1 MRLPSAG
8 DRARRMIA
16 ALAMWPERPWFW
28 VGTAALVAALAAM
41 PSKIRSAAAP
51 GSGEEPL
58 FARSLDPWAEERPA
72 GNRDLPYS
80 RPNIRFCRFQQ
91 VRLEAIGPL
100 TDRADLAVFQA
111 LAAEWNARCAQYAYQ
126 PADKRAVE
134 AAVMDRRESLESEG
148 RALLSAWRR
157 MIRFGAAPA
166 AVPAS
171 GSWHFA
177 AGSVADFP
185 SLPSLIT
192 SGIPGSPESE
202 PVSWPLLRAPS
213 LALSHQNVAVRVQR
227 RLNDL
232 GYVVSP
238 VDGIWGT
245 SSRAALRHFKDAN
258 GLLNDDVLDAETVAR
273 LFSTSAVEAHSGG
286 PARSEDGSGFE
297 TPYPPPPG
305 ARMNPLNREDA
316 EQIQRRLGALGYYLG
331 SDNGNWGT
339 ASRNALRRF
348 KTMNRLS
355 DEEEWDA
362 ATEHTLEAAEPA
374 RSLDR
379 AVNAK
384 SKGRAVAVKVE
395 PMNARSAAATAAKR
409 PAQAAVAA
417 KPGNRATASMVQ
429 DVPRPPVPIPDASM
443 SGTREP

>member
-58 FARSLDPWAEERPA
+58 FARSLDPWAEQRQA

-213 LALSHQNVAVRVQR
+213 LALSHQNVAVRVQ
-227 RLNDL
+227 
-232 GYVVSP
+232 
-238 VDGIWGT
+238 
-245 SSRAALRHFKDAN
+245 
-258 GLLNDDVLDAETVAR
+258 
-273 LFSTSAVEAHSGG
+273 
-286 PARSEDGSGFE
+286 PARS
-297 TPYPPPPG
+297 
-305 ARMNPLNREDA
+305 RL
-316 EQIQRRLGALGYYLG
+316 RRQPRGWNLGNELAG
-331 SDNGNWGT
+331 GT
-339 ASRNALRRF
+339 AAFQGREPSAERRCTGRRNRG
-348 KTMNRLS
+348 
-355 DEEEWDA
+355 A
-362 ATEHTLEAAEPA
+362 AV
-374 RSLDR
+374 LDI
-379 AVNAK
+379 
-384 SKGRAVAVKVE
+384 GG
-395 PMNARSAAATAAKR
+395 RSAFRR
-409 PAQAAVAA
+409 PCAI
-417 KPGNRATASMVQ
+417 R
-429 DVPRPPVPIPDASM
+429 RW
-443 SGTREP
+443 